1 MGNNSVQVLRAIRV
15 AVLLFI
21 GGIPLSAQAIVTATP
36 PPGGYTK
43 PATSLQNGSSTTI
56 NFNPTSTNGAG
67 TATGAGSTSTGA
79 SGTSAGNTS
88 NSGSSTPPSDPGG
101 SVQGSCQSVGGN
113 IANIQNLQTYQS
125 NLIATI
131 EQVGKALNTGQ
142 VQQLT
147 ATEQQMNQSLQEQ
160 AKVDAQIAGAKAK
173 QKYLRQTTGINAL
186 PNPCAWSSGAA
197 DILSGVASA
206 QQVAAAAASSAT
218 QAEQP
223 IVNPLTSVQALAN
236 AAAPTL
242 SASTLLPLGSD
253 ATAVTASEISAYIK
267 NSVVPV
273 NAPSVPKSVTNPA
286 ATNFRAVSNIMSTQ
300 ASLATVTLA
309 AIARHNVPTISDTL
323 ANHLWTESDNSGTP
337 PGEVNGKISQDGLL
351 QTITDGRYANP
362 AFYQG
367 LQSTSSGDTVQIKE
381 VDIMMAAQLRME
393 EEEETMLEH
402 AVALQAAMLASEESG
417 RVNQLNA
424 DRGNAMAQSN
434 GAFAG
439 AQ

>member
-1 MGNNSVQVLRAIRV
+1 MGSNSSLRVFRV
-15 AVLLFI
+15 AILLAV
-21 GGIPLSAQAIVTATP
+21 GATPLSADAVVTAMP
-36 PPGGYTK
+36 PPGGYTQ
-43 PATSLQNGSSTTI
+43 PATSLQNGSSTTT
-56 NFNPTSTNGAG
+56 NFGGTGSGSGAASTNSSSINGGQTSIGA
-67 TATGAGSTSTGA
+67 
-79 SGTSAGNTS
+79 
-88 NSGSSTPPSDPGG
+88 GG
-101 SVQGSCQSVGGN
+101 SVEGSCNSVGQ

-131 EQVGKALNTGQ
+131 DQVGKALNTGQ
-142 VQQLT
+142 MQQLT

-186 PNPCAWSSGAA
+186 PNPCTWSSGAA

-223 IVNPLTSVQALAN
+223 AVNPLTSVQALAN

-242 SASTLLPLGSD
+242 SAGTLLPLGGA

-273 NAPSVPKSVTNPA
+273 NAPSVPKGVTNPA
-286 ATNFRAVSNIMSTQ
+286 ATNFKAVSHIMSTQ

-424 DRGNAMAQSN
+424 DRGNAVAQSN